1 MFRDVTNQDAVI
13 SSTELFAA
21 LYLTLK
27 SGEALTEKVEGPMP
41 QGAAVNGQMPIADFA
56 VYTADRK
63 DPEALKLD
71 VIMRCEGKVYKSHVH
86 AVRLWPG
93 AFEIH
98 ALTLNNAIQKLDSA
112 YDIRQSLESI
122 GSHCIR
128 PIHCETMPD
137 APRQKKDL
145 SDLASE
151 FISRV
156 FAKIYTPKPNCRPSL
171 NYVTKS
177 NLIIGP

>member
-1 MFRDVTNQDAVI
+1 MFRDVTNQGAVF
-13 SSTELFAA
+13 SSAELFSA

-41 QGAAVNGQMPIADFA
+41 QDTTVNGQMPIGDFA

-71 VIMRCEGKVYKSHVH
+71 VIMRREDKVYKSHVH

-93 AFEIH
+93 AFEVH
-98 ALTLNNAIQKLDSA
+98 ALTLNNAAQKLDSA
-112 YDIRQSLESI
+112 YDIRKGLESI
-122 GSHCIR
+122 GNDYIR
-128 PIHCETMPD
+128 PIHCETMPEV
-137 APRQKKDL
+137 PRQKKDL
-145 SDLASE
+145 GDLATE